1 MFRKLLCLLGI
12 HKYESTGERDA
23 FFVDEI
29 SHPYELKEKHVCV
42 CCKKEEWL
50 NEEQMQKSSSL

>member
-1 MFRKLLCLLGI
+1 MIMFRKLLCLLGI
-12 HKYESTGERDA
+12 HKYESTGERDT

-29 SHPYELKEKHVCV
+29 SHPYELKERHVCV

-50 NEEQMQKSSSL
+50 NEEQM